1 MTKKPPV
8 VAVLGHVDHGKSS
21 ILEAIKDLRITR
33 RESGGI
39 TQHIGA
45 YEVEQNNQK
54 ITFIDTPGHEAF
66 SAMRSRGAQAA
77 DIALLVI
84 AADDGI
90 KPQTKEA
97 AEHIKKAGIPFI
109 VVINKIDKP
118 EANPEKVR
126 RSLMEIEI
134 LVESLGGQIPSVEVS
149 AITKQGINDLLEIIL
164 LLAEMEELEA
174 EETGPAKGVV
184 VESRLT
190 SHQGPTATLLVKEGC
205 LKIGDVIS
213 LNSTCGKIKGMED
226 FHGDKITKTNLS
238 QPVVVFGLNNVPRV
252 GDNFQVATSL
262 EEANSLIKPKENKLE
277 KECLAEKMFPV
288 IIKADVLGSLEALE
302 EVVSELGGKNM
313 APQIISSG
321 VGEISE
327 NDVHLAS
334 SSCSIILAFR
344 VKTSTTVK
352 NLAER
357 ENVRIFTFDIIYALI
372 EALHKLMEQSIKP
385 SKVRIETG
393 AFEVLAIFRT
403 EKNRQILG
411 GKVLRG
417 ELTQGSKVQVKR
429 EEDSFMGKI
438 NNLQRNKKEVGKVKE
453 GDECGLLYEGERVV
467 IGDLLTSFR
476 DEEEEIIL

>member
-1 MTKKPPV
+1 MTKRPPV

-21 ILEAIKDLRITR
+21 ILEAIKDLRITG

-45 YEVEQNNQK
+45 YEVEQNNEK

-97 AEHIKKAGIPFI
+97 AEHIKKAGIPYI
-109 VVINKIDKP
+109 VVINKVDKP
-118 EANPEKVR
+118 EANPERVR

-149 AITKQGINDLLEIIL
+149 ALTKKGINDLLEMIL
-164 LLAEMEELEA
+164 LLAEMEELTA
-174 EETGPAKGVV
+174 EETGLAKGVV

-190 SHQGPTATLLVKEGC
+190 SKQGPTATLLVKEGC
-205 LKIGDVIS
+205 LKIGDVVS
-213 LNSTCGKIKGMED
+213 LPSTCGKIKGMED
-226 FHGDKITKTNLS
+226 FLGNKITETNLS
-238 QPVVVFGLNNVPRV
+238 QPVIVFGLANVPRV
-252 GDNFQVATSL
+252 GDSFQVVKSL
-262 EEANSLIKPKENKLE
+262 EEANLLIQPKQDKNQ

-302 EVVSELGGKNM
+302 EVVSDLGGENM

-321 VGEISE
+321 VGEVSE

-334 SSCSIILAFR
+334 SSKSLILAFR
-344 VKTSTTVK
+344 VKAGTAVR

-357 ENVRIFTFDIIYALI
+357 ENVRIYTFDVIYDLV
-372 EALHKLMEQSIKP
+372 EALHKSMEQSIKP
-385 SKVRIETG
+385 SKIRIETG
-393 AFEVLAIFRT
+393 VFEVLAIFRT

-411 GKVLRG
+411 GKVIRG
-417 ELTQGSKVQVKR
+417 ELTQGSRVEIKR
-429 EEDSFMGKI
+429 EEECFTGKI
-438 NNLQRNKKEVGKVKE
+438 NSLQRNKKVVGKIKE
-453 GDECGLLYEGERVV
+453 GEECGLLYEGGRVV
-467 IGDLLTSFR
+467 VGDFLSSFR
-476 DEEEEIIL
+476 DEEEEIKL

>member
-1 MTKKPPV
+1 MTKRPPV

-45 YEVEQNNQK
+45 YEVEQNNEK

-77 DIALLVI
+77 DIALLII

-97 AEHIKKAGIPFI
+97 VEHIKKAEIPFI
-109 VVINKIDKP
+109 VVINKVDKP
-118 EANPEKVR
+118 EADPERVK
-126 RSLMEIEI
+126 RSLMELEI

-164 LLAEMEELEA
+164 LLAEMEGLSA
-174 EETGPAKGVV
+174 EESGPAKGVV

-190 SHQGPTATLLVKEGC
+190 SKQGPTATLLVKEGC
-205 LKIGDVIS
+205 LKIGDVVS
-213 LNSTCGKIKGMED
+213 LSSTFGKIKGMED
-226 FHGDKITKTNLS
+226 FQGEKTIQTNLS
-238 QPVVVFGLNNVPRV
+238 QPVIVFGLSDVPRV
-252 GDNFQVATSL
+252 GDSFQVVESL
-262 EEANSLIKPKENKLE
+262 EEANNLLKSSSGLLQKENS
-277 KECLAEKMFPV
+277 AEKMFPV

-302 EVVSELGGKNM
+302 EVVSSLGGENM
-313 APQIISSG
+313 APQIINSG
-321 VGEISE
+321 VGEINE
-327 NDVHLAS
+327 NDVRLACS
-334 SSCSIILAFR
+334 SKALILAFR
-344 VKTSTTVK
+344 VKTGSSAK
-352 NLAER
+352 NLADR
-357 ENVRIFTFDIIYALI
+357 DNVRIFTFDVIYDLV
-372 EALHKLMEQSIKP
+372 EALRKSMEQSIKP
-385 SKVRIETG
+385 SKIKIETG

-411 GKVLRG
+411 GKVIRG
-417 ELTQGSKVQVKR
+417 ELTQGSRVEIER

-438 NNLQRNKKEVGKVKE
+438 NSLQRGEKAVGKVKE
-453 GDECGLLYEGERVV
+453 GEECGLLYEGGRIVV
-467 IGDLLTSFR
+467 GDVLTSFR
-476 DEEEEIIL
+476 EEEEDIKL